1 MIMKK
6 KGWISGLF
14 LFLLVGISIAV
25 RVYYILML
33 MGEVEIS
40 ATDIFLNT
48 VCQILTIIIVFFIVK
63 AISNR
68 DIGFG
73 AGLVFSVLPA
83 YVSQIAYASYVNLA
97 IFLGAL
103 TLVIL
108 TSILRRIFKGSRKQK
123 TEDSAQS
130 TLNMD
135 SDSQTAQENSTTQQE
150 TYIKPQMDTS
160 LKEIKLDD
168 LEESENK
175 SPQFIENPLPM
186 PKRKEHKEMDYV
198 VEISTENDDFDLKD
212 LSGKDFFDIE

>member
-6 KGWISGLF
+6 KSWISGLF
-14 LFLLVGISIAV
+14 LFLLVGISVAV

-40 ATDIFLNT
+40 NTDIFLNT
-48 VCQILTIIIVFFIVK
+48 VCQILTIMIVFFIVK

-83 YVSQIAYASYVNLA
+83 YVVQIAYISSLNFV

-103 TLVIL
+103 TLVIVL
-108 TSILRRIFKGSRKQK
+108 SILRQIFKGSRRGR
-123 TEDSAQS
+123 TEQS
-130 TLNMD
+130 TPGMD
-135 SDSQTAQENSTTQQE
+135 LDSQTTQEDTLGRIAKQDA
-150 TYIKPQMDTS
+150 YIKPQMDTS
-160 LKEIKLDD
+160 LKEIRLDD
-168 LEESENK
+168 LEELENK
-175 SPQFIENPLPM
+175 NLQFIENPLPM
-186 PKRKEHKEMDYV
+186 PKRREHKEMDYT